1 MDTKF
6 GEHILLITEKD
17 LSYFSGVKITQ
28 GVHHGALQGLK
39 RSFILFIHEQYV
51 IMKLTTIPTNLGK
64 IRRKFGPFLKK
75 I

>member
-1 MDTKF
+1 MGTKF

-17 LSYFSGVKITQ
+17 LSYFLGVKITQ

-39 RSFILFIHEQYV
+39 RSFLFIHEQYV

-64 IRRKFGPFLKK
+64 IWRKFGPFLKK